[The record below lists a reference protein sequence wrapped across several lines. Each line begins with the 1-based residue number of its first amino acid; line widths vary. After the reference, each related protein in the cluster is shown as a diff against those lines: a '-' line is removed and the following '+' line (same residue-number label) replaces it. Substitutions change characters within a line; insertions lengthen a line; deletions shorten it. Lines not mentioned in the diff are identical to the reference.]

1 MMSQP
6 ARDFSLPTTPE
17 KDGVLEGLVERARA
31 GDHAAFTALFERY
44 NARICRYLA
53 RLVLDDDLGRDLAQD
68 TFLAAWRGMA
78 SIQDAARFGPWL
90 YQIATNLARSHLRRA
105 RLIRWLPWG
114 EPGVHTGAGHPSMP
128 GPEDQTGQAEYV
140 ALALAA
146 VSPKCRACLLLQ
158 IDEGY
163 SQREVARLLG
173 ISEKSVSAYTSRGR
187 QQFRQAYQRLER
199 ESEMSGKG
207 GPER

>member
-1 MMSQP
+1 MPQP
-6 ARDFSLPTTPE
+6 ARDYSPPAAPE
-17 KDGVLEGLVERARA
+17 EDRAVAGLVERARA

-68 TFLAAWRGMA
+68 TFLAAWRGM
-78 SIQDAARFGPWL
+78 SGIHDAARFGPWL
-90 YQIATNLARSHLRRA
+90 YRIATNLARSHLRRA

-114 EPGVHTGAGHPSMP
+114 DAGSHTEDGHPSVA
-128 GPEDQTGQAEYV
+128 GPEDHTGQAEYV
-140 ALALAA
+140 ALALAG
-146 VSPKCRACLLLQ
+146 VSPQCRACLLLQ

-163 SQREVARLLG
+163 SQREVAQLLG
-173 ISEKSVSAYTSRGR
+173 ISEKSVSAYISRGR
-187 QQFRQAYQRLER
+187 QQFRQAYQRLEH

-207 GPER
+207 GPA

>member
-1 MMSQP
+1 MSQQ
-6 ARDFSLPTTPE
+6 ARDCRPPSASE
-17 KDGVLEGLVERARA
+17 EDAAVVGLVERARA

-68 TFLAAWRGMA
+68 TFLAAWRGMHG
-78 SIQDAARFGPWL
+78 IQDAARFGPWL
-90 YQIATNLARSHLRRA
+90 YRIATNLARSHLRRA

-114 EPGVHTGAGHPSMP
+114 DAGGHAEDGHPSVA
-128 GPEDQTGQAEYV
+128 GPEDHTGQAEYV
-140 ALALAA
+140 ALALAHL
-146 VSPKCRACLLLQ
+146 SPQCRACLLLQ

-163 SQREVARLLG
+163 SQREVAQLLG

-207 GPER
+207 GPA